1 MKFLGCFVMGYL
13 FGSFPTGLLLVY
25 LLRGVDIRNYG
36 SGNIGATNVGRL
48 LGKPGA
54 IGVALTDM
62 IKGGLGVLAARF
74 AGVTDPGLLALVG
87 FAAVCGHNFPIWLR
101 FRGGKGVATSFG
113 VFFFLGVALEPTGG
127 LLWLGAPLGGL
138 FWYLLL
144 KTTRFVSI
152 SSMLSVPSVA
162 LIFRLLGAPWEYS
175 ALALALGV
183 LAICRHSQNI
193 RHLLDGTESKVGKN
207 KGSSSEPSEEE

>member
-1 MKFLGCFVMGYL
+1 MKFLGFFVMGYL

-25 LLRGVDIRNYG
+25 LLKGVDIRNYG

-54 IGVALTDM
+54 IGVALADM
-62 IKGGLGVLAARF
+62 IKGGLGVLAARL

-87 FAAVCGHNFPIWLR
+87 VCGHNFPVWLR

-113 VFFFLGVALEPTGG
+113 VFFFLGVALKPAGG

-138 FWYLLL
+138 LWYLLL
-144 KTTRFVSI
+144 KTTRFVSV
-152 SSMLSVPSVA
+152 SSMVSVPSVA
-162 LIFRLLGAPWEYS
+162 LIFRILGAPWEYS

-183 LAICRHSQNI
+183 LTLWRHSQNI
-193 RHLLDGTESKVGKN
+193 RRLLDGTESKVGQKKN
-207 KGSSSEPSEEE
+207 PSPDLNEKE

>member
-25 LLRGVDIRNYG
+25 LLKGVDIRNYG

-54 IGVALTDM
+54 IAVALADM
-62 IKGGLGVLAARF
+62 IKGGLGVLAARL

-87 FAAVCGHNFPIWLR
+87 FAGVCGHNFPIWLG

-113 VFFFLGVALEPTGG
+113 VFFFLGVALEPAGG

-138 FWYLLL
+138 LWCLLL
-144 KTTRFVSI
+144 KTTCFVCVA
-152 SSMLSVPSVA
+152 SMVSVPSVA
-162 LIFRLLGAPWEYS
+162 LIFRILGAPWEYS

-183 LAICRHSQNI
+183 LTLWRHSQNI
-193 RHLLDGTESKVGKN
+193 RRLLNGTESKVGQKKN
-207 KGSSSEPSEEE
+207 SPPDLEEKE